1 MYFLSLLH
9 HRYGPNALL
18 WLKMILFANFRSHIL
33 FDILSRLFLSFLN
46 KMNGLIY
53 AGALILVMLCWY
65 MNLIL
70 LLRHFLKVLTALFN
84 TSFLSIDQA
93 LQRINGFHILITG
106 CVSLSAILTRG
117 SSALS
122 QNLHLSNAIIIL
134 TSIWLIHHY
143 RG

>member
-1 MYFLSLLH
+1 
-9 HRYGPNALL
+9 
-18 WLKMILFANFRSHIL
+18 
-33 FDILSRLFLSFLN
+33 
-46 KMNGLIY
+46 MNGLIY
-53 AGALILVMLCWY
+53 AGALFLVMLCWY

-70 LLRHFLKVLTALFN
+70 LLRHFLKILTALFN

-106 CVSLSAILTRG
+106 CVSLPAILTRG

-134 TSIWLIHHY
+134 TSIRLIHHY
-143 RG
+143 RGQDLIKTRARDIGLDTG